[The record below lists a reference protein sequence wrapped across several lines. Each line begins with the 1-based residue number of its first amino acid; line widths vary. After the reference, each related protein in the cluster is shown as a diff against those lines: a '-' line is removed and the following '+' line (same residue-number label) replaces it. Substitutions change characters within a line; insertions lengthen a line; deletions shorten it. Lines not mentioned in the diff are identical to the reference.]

1 MDHPNETVDMDDAQ
15 TWSYST
21 TCCSFFPSLECEDG
35 PVIAVAGLAE
45 SAHLISLLERAE
57 FFGEE
62 ERSSF
67 VVNQKHGF
75 KCILPLLRA
84 VERQRCEN
92 VSLLLEHGANPN
104 GISLEEQISLAR
116 RFRRFC
122 YGDREDLDFMEVPVH
137 TETVGTA
144 LSQIEPPYL
153 TEHELADRRFSFA
166 PFWAVPCC
174 FEIDYSM
181 DEALY
186 NSVVMA
192 GLSTPKILGQLIDAG
207 ADIHAW
213 IEPLPDSLADEK
225 DLKASEL
232 SISTPIHSAIAT
244 RSKTMLCALLDR
256 GLSPNARAIIA
267 GSQALTPAQYAIV
280 IGDLETYALLTA
292 RGADPNTRTPV
303 FGVHLLHFAA
313 ALLRVDLLE
322 AAGMP
327 FANASTTA
335 MGHSLLHIAT
345 LPYNWSDFQSSAPK
359 VLQSVHDF
367 RGMQASHRIRD
378 RLVYDWD
385 YAGES
390 SLIYT
395 KEYQDLRNS
404 RPFTTHDLN
413 CESPRDWSRN
423 YTEDHAQ
430 QEAVCKL
437 LLQDLGSSQ
446 MGLRDKHGN
455 TMLHYLASTK
465 TSNLALIDW
474 LKTQENGA
482 RIWKEI
488 TNFWGHT
495 PEDLYE
501 DGESAR
507 ARPREADNSVES
519 CYLFDREEIFV
530 APVSLH

>member
-1 MDHPNETVDMDDAQ
+1 MNRPNETVDINEAQ
-15 TWSYST
+15 TLSYSE
-21 TCCSFFPSLECEDG
+21 TCCSFFPSLECDDG
-35 PVIAVAGLAE
+35 PVIAAAGVAE
-45 SAHLISLLERAE
+45 SAQLISLLERAE
-57 FFGEE
+57 LLGAEE
-62 ERSSF
+62 CSSL
-67 VVNQKHGF
+67 VANQKHGF
-75 KCILPLLRA
+75 KCVSPLLRA
-84 VERQRCEN
+84 IERQRSEN
-92 VSLLLEHGANPN
+92 VNLLLEYGANPD
-104 GISLEEQISLAR
+104 GISLKEQISLAR

-122 YGDREDLDFMEVPVH
+122 YGDREDLDFMEVPVRA
-137 TETVGTA
+137 ETVGIV
-144 LSQIEPPYL
+144 LSQTEPPYL
-153 TEHELADRRFSFA
+153 TEDELAERRSSFA

-192 GLSTPKILGQLIDAG
+192 GLSTPDILGQLLEAG
-207 ADIHAW
+207 ADTHAW
-213 IEPLPDSLADEK
+213 IERIPDSLANEN
-225 DLKASEL
+225 DLQASEL

-244 RSKTMLCALLDR
+244 RNKTMLSALLDR
-256 GLSPNARAIIA
+256 GFSPNARAIIT

-280 IGDLETYALLTA
+280 IGDLETYALLIA

-303 FGVHLLHFAA
+303 FSVHLLHFAA
-313 ALLRVDLLE
+313 ALHRVDLLE

-345 LPYNWSDFQSSAPK
+345 LPYNWSGFQSAAPK

-367 RGMQASHRIRD
+367 RGMQASHRFRD

-385 YAGES
+385 DAGES

-395 KEYQDLRNS
+395 TEYQDLRNS
-404 RPFTTHDLN
+404 RPFTTHDLD
-413 CESPRDWSRN
+413 CESPRDWPRN
-423 YTEDHAQ
+423 YIEDHAQ

-437 LLQDLGSSQ
+437 ILQDLGSSQ

-455 TMLHYLASTK
+455 TMLHYLASAK
-465 TSNLALIDW
+465 TPNQALVDW

-482 RIWKEI
+482 RIWQEA

-495 PEDLYE
+495 PKDLYE

-507 ARPREADNSVES
+507 VRTEELENS
-519 CYLFDREEIFV
+519 IG
-530 APVSLH
+530 A